1 MTFSQ
6 AWERANVKKGI
17 EITMKQ
23 SDDHPILSQPSD
35 IPMMYR
41 AQIDQRCSLQFIK
54 PNKSKDKTHLDT
66 WTKEWVNSTQNSSE
80 PRYQYSDS
88 PQEIEIKEGY
98 FYQFKQS
105 FPFRVISNCG
115 QDSILRPVIDS
126 KGIPNIPGS
135 SVKGLFRRACQKRDE
150 GKNESEQLTNSY
162 CGTQDKPGLL
172 RFHSA
177 YPVGDWASTVQENG
191 KPTYKMLD
199 VVFPQQDRQLGRNK
213 NKKDKGAFAA
223 ISFSQPTFIFTI
235 TSTKSLRKSE
245 WETIRFILKT
255 GLSKGLGG
263 KTSSGYGL
271 PFLAFSPDLQVR
283 LIGAGLTS
291 TLLNGEF
298 EFRPNLFKAVLR
310 GHASRLL
317 AGYSNN
323 SDFIEGKVK
332 ELFGSTNLPSQ
343 VEIYCD
349 IKSPPDKKVPPEK
362 WGKSFN
368 DLNLDLSLKIADNS
382 HNKNAKVEFLKTVL
396 KFAYTM
402 GGFGKSWRRVW
413 HKDFYQDKKYTKLIG
428 CHWESNYDWI
438 NNIKNK
444 EDLIEFLNNLDIVCQ
459 KYLGTTSKNSGFP
472 IDWRETWHKDCASIY
487 TLVTDKSKAI
497 DLFHKAE
504 FKTTPAIGGRKPGD
518 KRPKA
523 VSCVWHRMLPIGDN
537 QYLEI
542 VTIFHGDRR
551 PWQREGV
558 DQLKPFVKEIKG
570 KIVEEIKGEIV
581 EEIKGEIV
589 EEIKGEIVEEIKGKG
604 LIFTWGTDPY
614 P

>member
-35 IPMMYR
+35 VPMMYR

-88 PQEIEIKEGY
+88 AQEIEIKEGC

-135 SVKGLFRRACQKRDE
+135 GVKGLFRRACQKRDE
-150 GKNESEQLTNSY
+150 DKKTELTVSY
-162 CGTQDKPGLL
+162 CGTQDKPGIL

-177 YPVGDWASTVQENG
+177 YPVGDWASTVQDNG
-191 KPTYKMLD
+191 KTTYKMLD
-199 VVFPQQDRQLGRNK
+199 VVFPQENRQLGKNQ

-223 ISFSQPTFIFTI
+223 ISFSRPTFIFTI
-235 TSTKSLRKSE
+235 TSTESLSKSE
-245 WETIRFILKT
+245 WETIQSILKT

-271 PFLAFSPDLQVR
+271 PFLASPPDLQVR
-283 LIGAGLTS
+283 LIGTGLTS
-291 TLLNGEF
+291 SLLNGEF
-298 EFRPNLFKAVLR
+298 EFRSNLFKAVLR

-317 AGYSNN
+317 AGYNNN

-349 IKSPPDKKVPPEK
+349 IKSPPEK
-362 WGKSFN
+362 WGRSFN
-368 DLNLDLSLKIADNS
+368 NLNLDLSLKIADNS
-382 HNKNAKVEFLKTVL
+382 QNKNAKVEFLKTVL

-413 HKDFYQDKKYTKLIG
+413 HKDFYPDEQYTKLIG
-428 CHWESNYDWI
+428 CHWKSNDDLI
-438 NNIKNK
+438 NDIKTK
-444 EDLIEFLNNLDIVCQ
+444 EDLIKFLNNLAIVCQ
-459 KYLGTTSKNSGFP
+459 RYLGQAESP
-472 IDWRETWHKDCASIY
+472 INWRETWHQDRVSVY
-487 TLVTDKSKAI
+487 TSATDKSKLVTEQSKTI
-497 DLFHKAE
+497 GLFHQEK

-518 KRPKA
+518 QRPTA
-523 VSCVWHRMLPIGDN
+523 VSCVWHRMLPIGNN

-551 PWQREGV
+551 LWQREGV

-570 KIVEEIKGEIV
+570 K
-581 EEIKGEIV
+581 
-589 EEIKGEIVEEIKGKG
+589 G
-604 LIFTWGTDPY
+604 LIFTWGTPN

>member
-1 MTFSQ
+1 MIKGLENWAQQNNLKIETPQ
-6 AWERANVKKGI
+6 LKKVKSNQTY
-17 EITMKQ
+17 E
-23 SDDHPILSQPSD
+23 P
-35 IPMMYR
+35 PMMYR
-41 AQIDQRCSLQFIK
+41 AQVEGRCSLQFIK
-54 PNKSKDKTHLDT
+54 DNKSNDETDLEK
-66 WTKEWVNSTQNSSE
+66 WTKEWVDPESSSGK
-80 PRYQYSDS
+80 PLAQYLGS
-88 PQEIEIKEGY
+88 EETIETGNILH
-98 FYQFKQS
+98 FKLF
-105 FPFRVISNCG
+105 FPFRVLSNSG
-115 QDSILRPVIDS
+115 QDSLVRPIIDGQ
-126 KGIPNIPGS
+126 GIPIIPGS
-135 SVKGLFRRACQKRDE
+135 GIKGLFRRACQKRDE

-191 KPTYKMLD
+191 ETAYKMLD
-199 VVFPQQDRQLGRNK
+199 VVFPQEDRQLGKNQ

-223 ISFSQPTFIFTI
+223 ISFSKPTFIFTI
-235 TSTKSLRKSE
+235 TSTESLSKSE
-245 WETIRFILKT
+245 WETVRSILKT

-271 PFLAFSPDLQVR
+271 PFLAFHPDLQVR
-283 LIGAGLTS
+283 LIGTGLTS
-291 TLLNGEF
+291 SLLNGEF

-349 IKSPPDKKVPPEK
+349 IKSPPEK
-362 WGKSFN
+362 WGRSFN

-382 HNKNAKVEFLKTVL
+382 QNKNVKVEFLKTVL

-413 HKDFYQDKKYTKLIG
+413 HEDFYPDRKYTKLIG
-428 CHWESNYDWI
+428 CHWKSNNGWI
-438 NNIKNK
+438 DDIKSK
-444 EDLIEFLNNLDIVCQ
+444 EDLIEFLNNLDVVCQ
-459 KYLGTTSKNSGFP
+459 KYLGITESP
-472 IDWRETWHKDCASIY
+472 INWRETWHKDRVSVY
-487 TLVTDKSKAI
+487 TSVTDKSKLVTEQSKAI
-497 DLFHKAE
+497 GLFHNDN
-504 FKTTPAIGGRKPGD
+504 FKTTLAIGGRVPHNNH
-518 KRPKA
+518 PKEVNPPQA
-523 VSCVWHRMLPIGDN
+523 VSCVWHRMLPIGKD

-542 VTIFHGDRR
+542 VTVFHGDYGKNND

-558 DQLKPFVKEIKG
+558 DQLKPFV
-570 KIVEEIKGEIV
+570 
-581 EEIKGEIV
+581 
-589 EEIKGEIVEEIKGKG
+589 EEIKGKG
-604 LIFTWGTDPY
+604 LILTWRTDPY

>member
-1 MTFSQ
+1 MIRGLDI
-6 AWERANVKKGI
+6 WANQIKTPKR
-17 EITMKQ
+17 KQ
-23 SDDHPILSQPSD
+23 SKSVQTHEL
-35 IPMMYR
+35 PMMYR
-41 AQIDQRCSLQFIK
+41 AQVEGRCSLQYIK
-54 PNKSKDKTHLDT
+54 DNKSNDDSDLEK
-66 WTKEWVNSTQNSSE
+66 WINEWVDPQDQSGKPSVELPNTE
-80 PRYQYSDS
+80 EIIEEGKVTRY
-88 PQEIEIKEGY
+88 KLN
-98 FYQFKQS
+98 

-126 KGIPNIPGS
+126 KGIPIIPGS

-177 YPVGDWASTVQENG
+177 YPVGDWASTVQDNG

-199 VVFPQQDRQLGRNK
+199 VVFPQEDRQLGKNQ

-223 ISFSQPTFIFTI
+223 ISFSKPTFIFTI
-235 TSTKSLRKSE
+235 TSTESLSKSE
-245 WETIRFILKT
+245 WETVRSILKT

-271 PFLAFSPDLQVR
+271 PFLAFRPDLQVR
-283 LIGAGLTS
+283 LIGTDLTS
-291 TLLNGEF
+291 SLLNGEF

-349 IKSPPDKKVPPEK
+349 IKSPPEK

-382 HNKNAKVEFLKTVL
+382 QNKNAKVEFLKTVL

-402 GGFGKSWRRVW
+402 GDFGKSWRRVW
-413 HKDFYQDKKYTKLIG
+413 HKDFYPDKKYTKLIG
-428 CHWESNYDWI
+428 CHWKSNDDWI
-438 NNIKNK
+438 NDIKTK
-444 EDLIEFLNNLDIVCQ
+444 EDLIKFLNNLDIVCQ
-459 KYLGTTSKNSGFP
+459 KYLRITESP
-472 IDWRETWHKDCASIY
+472 IDWRETWHEDRVSIY
-487 TLVTDKSKAI
+487 TSVTEQSRAI
-497 DLFHKAE
+497 GLFHNDT
-504 FKTTPAIGGRKPGD
+504 FKTTLAIGGRFPHKNH
-518 KRPKA
+518 PKEVNPPQA
-523 VSCVWHRMLPIGDN
+523 VSCVWHRMLPISDN
-537 QYLEI
+537 KYLEI
-542 VTIFHGDRR
+542 VTIFHGDRYLWKR
-551 PWQREGV
+551 NGI
-558 DQLKPFVKEIKG
+558 DQLKPFIEALKKQ
-570 KIVEEIKGEIV
+570 
-581 EEIKGEIV
+581 
-589 EEIKGEIVEEIKGKG
+589 G
-604 LIFTWGTDPY
+604 LEHTWGQDLY
-614 P
+614 PELKNP